1 MLLFKKQGYSYA
13 NILTKALKP
22 AGSPTHC
29 SAMKTSST
37 PSPDALLAFD
47 ALARKG
53 SFTAAADDIGCA
65 KSRISQLV
73 KELEQGL
80 GTVLVLRNTRRVAL
94 TETGRRLAEHAR
106 QLREMLEQVGPD
118 IEQAQGLIEGPLRI
132 SATAS
137 FAQYLLA
144 PMLSELAAC
153 HPDLELELRAENRLQ
168 DPINDGV
175 DFCIRSRNVH
185 DDRLVAKP
193 LGFVWE
199 APYASPDYLAKAPPL
214 NSPDDL
220 CRHRILLNSHHVYGR
235 EWRLEKD
242 GELKSITTRPML
254 VCDQYASLI
263 SGLIAGHGVALL
275 PHYVAS
281 HYLDSGHLVRVLPG
295 WQGGSWPVYLVFPY
309 RQPLPKKYEAFIQ
322 HVTPRL
328 RAVLEERPLYSGE
341 KP

>member
-1 MLLFKKQGYSYA
+1 
-13 NILTKALKP
+13 
-22 AGSPTHC
+22 
-29 SAMKTSST
+29 MKTST
-37 PSPDALLAFD
+37 PPSPDALLAFD

-53 SFTAAADDIGCA
+53 SFTAAAEDVGCA

-73 KELEQGL
+73 KELERQL

-94 TETGRRLAEHAR
+94 TETGLRLAEHAR
-106 QLREMLEQVGPD
+106 QLREMLDKIGPD
-118 IEQAQGLIEGPLRI
+118 IEAAQGRIEGPLRI

-144 PMLSELAAC
+144 PMLSELAAS
-153 HPDLELELRAENRLQ
+153 HPGLELELLAENRLQ
-168 DPINDGV
+168 DPINDGL

-199 APYASPDYLAKAPPL
+199 APYASPDYLAKAAVL

-242 GELKSITTRPML
+242 GELKSIHTRPTL

-263 SGLIAGHGVALL
+263 SGLVAGHGIALL
-275 PHYVAS
+275 PHYVAR
-281 HYLDSGHLVRVLPG
+281 HYLESGHLVRVLPG
-295 WQGGSWPVYLVFPY
+295 WHGGCWPVYLVFPY
-309 RQPLPKKYEAFIQ
+309 RQPLPRKYETFIQ
-322 HVTPRL
+322 HLTPRL
-328 RAVLEERPLYSGE
+328 RAVLEECPLYSGE
-341 KP
+341 QT